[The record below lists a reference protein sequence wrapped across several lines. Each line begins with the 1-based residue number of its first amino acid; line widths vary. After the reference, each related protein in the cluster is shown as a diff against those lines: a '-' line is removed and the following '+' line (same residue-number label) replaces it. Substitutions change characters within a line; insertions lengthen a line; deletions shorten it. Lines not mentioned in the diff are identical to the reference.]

1 MVPISGIQG
10 VKKKADNSFSQR
22 EEDDPPYYNFSDE
35 KFMFKRTWQVVFWG
49 TRNYFRHPKQLAA
62 RLKAREGFPPKSEI
76 HDGRSVTEKPNAY
89 GRKQKKKKNRK
100 YGQKA
105 KTDPAVYRYGIKLTR
120 KRTEI
125 LSCCLKNPE

>member
-1 MVPISGIQG
+1 MERHILIFRMKNSCSSEHGKLCFEAPEINSGTQN
-10 VKKKADNSFSQR
+10 K
-22 EEDDPPYYNFSDE
+22 
-35 KFMFKRTWQVVFWG
+35 
-49 TRNYFRHPKQLAA
+49 LAA

-105 KTDPAVYRYGIKLTR
+105 
-120 KRTEI
+120 E
-125 LSCCLKNPE
+125 N